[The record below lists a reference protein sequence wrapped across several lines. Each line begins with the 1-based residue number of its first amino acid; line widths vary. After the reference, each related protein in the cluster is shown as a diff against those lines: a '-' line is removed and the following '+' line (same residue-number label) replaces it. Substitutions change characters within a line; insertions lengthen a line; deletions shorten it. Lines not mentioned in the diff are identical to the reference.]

1 MTFDFKHFAFFR
13 RIILIILAV
22 SPYMVV
28 DQAKGESWR
37 RQSLEYMD
45 TQFWIADDPQSALAW
60 SSIQIDQLPADSDII
75 QQIKI
80 ANLGVSAAVQLERFE
95 WIKEREDWLRRS
107 WEQAYELELRVYYL
121 NMGQCLATYLG
132 GLGRSEEAIK
142 IYERVLKDA
151 REFNDT
157 NQVMFTLAFFG
168 QYYRNI
174 GKKPEA
180 LRLMKE
186 AFELANSSSDHT
198 HPYFRAVTLLTV
210 IITLQGEGLVE
221 DGDSIMEKSLEYLE
235 AENLRSVTSILAYN
249 MATTFS
255 QGISPNF
262 TKARHY
268 ANKARDMAQS
278 VDDTVTQAA
287 ALMQLAAINNKQGR
301 FADALQYASDAVELS
316 HGKDPVW
323 EAYGLREKAESMFQ
337 LGRPG
342 KALLAIDKALSL
354 LPDDFQER
362 RADMFLVKS
371 RIQEKM
377 GEYQGSLRTFQ
388 AYHQLITAISKGR
401 EEENFAKTKADMAFQ
416 AEEQK
421 NLILKQQV
429 QIQAS
434 KIQAARQLTIAATA
448 LIFFLLLVALSL
460 AFAIRKSRQTAR
472 ARLKMQ
478 RILELIE
485 EGILTIGPDLKVQ
498 ADYSPY
504 LTSLYPDIGQRV
516 DRDAISLLFPDDL
529 MNAEGRSMIREA
541 LRACLGD
548 SMLSWELNCGKFP
561 AEIVYSTPHQR
572 IMAVHWQPLLDS
584 GEKIQGFLVSLRDV
598 TSARKLEESIAAEQ
612 RFAQGLETKMKELLT
627 AKYADACSLVEAV
640 SGKLGGWLTEISTSS
655 LSLDTKREL
664 HTYKGVARSL
674 GLKDL
679 SSAIH
684 DLESAL
690 QSCDTCTSE
699 GAREKL
705 SMQVGQY
712 ERLIHDIFGQRSEEN
727 DEKSSL
733 LDILGSVLSQV
744 KMQMGAADIKWDGVE
759 VLDYVEAWPSDL
771 IPAVESSLIHGLTN
785 SADHGYILPKKEG
798 REPGSALF
806 RIEAHEVDDTIQV
819 IICDRGVGL
828 NLQKLDTLA
837 QKVKFVPTSSETLA
851 DVVFLDGA
859 TTTTSVSDSSG
870 RGVGMAAIRATC
882 RASGGD
888 AQIRNNEAGP
898 GTVLTLQFKRKPLSA

>member
-1 MTFDFKHFAFFR
+1 
-13 RIILIILAV
+13 
-22 SPYMVV
+22 
-28 DQAKGESWR
+28 
-37 RQSLEYMD
+37 
-45 TQFWIADDPQSALAW
+45 
-60 SSIQIDQLPADSDII
+60 
-75 QQIKI
+75 
-80 ANLGVSAAVQLERFE
+80 
-95 WIKEREDWLRRS
+95 
-107 WEQAYELELRVYYL
+107 
-121 NMGQCLATYLG
+121 
-132 GLGRSEEAIK
+132 
-142 IYERVLKDA
+142 
-151 REFNDT
+151 
-157 NQVMFTLAFFG
+157 
-168 QYYRNI
+168 
-174 GKKPEA
+174 
-180 LRLMKE
+180 
-186 AFELANSSSDHT
+186 
-198 HPYFRAVTLLTV
+198 
-210 IITLQGEGLVE
+210 
-221 DGDSIMEKSLEYLE
+221 
-235 AENLRSVTSILAYN
+235 
-249 MATTFS
+249 
-255 QGISPNF
+255 
-262 TKARHY
+262 
-268 ANKARDMAQS
+268 
-278 VDDTVTQAA
+278 
-287 ALMQLAAINNKQGR
+287 
-301 FADALQYASDAVELS
+301 
-316 HGKDPVW
+316 
-323 EAYGLREKAESMFQ
+323 
-337 LGRPG
+337 
-342 KALLAIDKALSL
+342 
-354 LPDDFQER
+354 
-362 RADMFLVKS
+362 
-371 RIQEKM
+371 
-377 GEYQGSLRTFQ
+377 
-388 AYHQLITAISKGR
+388 
-401 EEENFAKTKADMAFQ
+401 
-416 AEEQK
+416 
-421 NLILKQQV
+421 
-429 QIQAS
+429 
-434 KIQAARQLTIAATA
+434 
-448 LIFFLLLVALSL
+448 
-460 AFAIRKSRQTAR
+460 
-472 ARLKMQ
+472 
-478 RILELIE
+478 
-485 EGILTIGPDLKVQ
+485 
-498 ADYSPY
+498 
-504 LTSLYPDIGQRV
+504 
-516 DRDAISLLFPDDL
+516 
-529 MNAEGRSMIREA
+529 
-541 LRACLGD
+541 
-548 SMLSWELNCGKFP
+548 
-561 AEIVYSTPHQR
+561 
-572 IMAVHWQPLLDS
+572 MAVHWQPLLDS

-828 NLQKLDTLA
+828 NLQKLDTRA